1 MDKNRFGTII
11 EIGRIL
17 VSEDVVDTFFSC
29 DYAACKGQCCI
40 SGDAGAPLKEE
51 ELESLER
58 GYEAYSPLMR
68 PQGREAVDAKG
79 FVEVDRDGELV
90 TPVVPVSHECAYAH
104 FEEDGSC
111 LCSIERCFFAG
122 KCDWRK
128 PMSCRLYP
136 IRVTELTGGGL
147 ALNLHRW
154 DICRDAYLK
163 GEREG
168 VRVYQFL
175 REPLTEAFGEEFYE
189 ALDAAAAMLL
199 RPDSGI

>member
-1 MDKNRFGTII
+1 
-11 EIGRIL
+11 
-17 VSEDVVDTFFSC
+17 
-29 DYAACKGQCCI
+29 
-40 SGDAGAPLKEE
+40 
-51 ELESLER
+51 
-58 GYEAYSPLMR
+58 
-68 PQGREAVDAKG
+68 
-79 FVEVDRDGELV
+79 
-90 TPVVPVSHECAYAH
+90 
-104 FEEDGSC
+104 
-111 LCSIERCFFAG
+111 
-122 KCDWRK
+122 
-128 PMSCRLYP
+128 MSCRLYP

-154 DICRDAYLK
+154 DICRDAYIK